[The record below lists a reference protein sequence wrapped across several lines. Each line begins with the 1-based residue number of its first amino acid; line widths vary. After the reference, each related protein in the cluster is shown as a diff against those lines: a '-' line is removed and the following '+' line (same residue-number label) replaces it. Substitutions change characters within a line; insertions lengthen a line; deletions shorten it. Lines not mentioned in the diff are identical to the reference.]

1 MKKTTLI
8 ILGILIAC
16 ILLAGM
22 FSTGLIVGK
31 LWLQKDPQANQPVI
45 GLSEPENTEPPK
57 ADTDSGDLQADA
69 TTAQNCLTA
78 LHQPPS
84 KYPHHPATWKIYSSH
99 SGKPGISSTNTM
111 SNQPVDEE
119 AMMEGAIQGMIAAM
133 QVPTSTLSVEIDGIE
148 DYTLQSNTPEDLQ
161 ELFIPFWQNWALT
174 HAIDDQTLVQGAI
187 RGMLDSLGDP
197 HTSYMDPQDY
207 SIATT
212 TFEGEEEY
220 EGIGAW
226 VDISADYLTII
237 TPFPDSPAE
246 KAGLQPGDKILA
258 IDGEDMTGLDGELV
272 RQKVLGPA
280 GTTITLTVQRNGI
293 DSFDVDVTRASV
305 LVPSIE
311 SYMMEDNIAY
321 TRLFIFGEKT
331 DEELREAL
339 QRLLAE
345 DPVGLILDLRYNGGG
360 GVETAVAIAS
370 EFIKDGVIFYEV
382 YGDGTRDMHEAS
394 GKGIAYDIPM
404 VVLVNE
410 GSASA
415 SEIVSGAL
423 QDYKRAPLVGTKTFG
438 KGSVQ
443 YWIPLSDDKGAVR
456 VTIASWITPDERLIH
471 QIGLEPDYPI
481 IGVPQ
486 SVIDEGF
493 DLSSLEMDSE
503 DIIILTEEDI
513 QNGRDVQLEKA
524 IEVLLDLVK

>member
-22 FSTGLIVGK
+22 FSTGLVVGK
-31 LWLQKDPQANQPVI
+31 LWLQKDTQANQPVI

-57 ADTDSGDLQADA
+57 ADTDSGDLQAEA
-69 TTAQNCLTA
+69 TTAPESPHHASPTPIEVP
-78 LHQPPS
+78 PPS
-84 KYPHHPATWKIYSSH
+84 GDLGGLFVPFWETWDIVHEYYV
-99 SGKPGISSTNTM
+99 
-111 SNQPVDEE
+111 NQPVDED

-133 QVPTSTLSVEIDGIE
+133 QVPTSTLGRRSTGSRI
-148 DYTLQSNTPEDLQ
+148 TPLQSNTPEDLQ
-161 ELFIPFWQNWALT
+161 ELFIPFWQNWAIT

-197 HTSYMDPQDY
+197 HTTYMDPQDY

-280 GTTITLTVQRNGI
+280 GTTITLTVLRDGI
-293 DSFDVDVTRASV
+293 ESFDVDVTRASV

-311 SYMMEDNIAY
+311 SYMREDNIAY
-321 TRLFIFGEKT
+321 VRLFIFGEKT

-370 EFIKDGVIFYEV
+370 EFIEDGVIFYEV
-382 YGDGTRDMHEAS
+382 YGDGTRDTHEAS

-423 QDYKRAPLVGTKTFG
+423 QDYNRAPLVGTQTFG

-443 YWIPLSDDKGAVR
+443 YWIPLSD
-456 VTIASWITPDERLIH
+456 E
-471 QIGLEPDYPI
+471 
-481 IGVPQ
+481 
-486 SVIDEGF
+486 
-493 DLSSLEMDSE
+493 
-503 DIIILTEEDI
+503 
-513 QNGRDVQLEKA
+513 
-524 IEVLLDLVK
+524 